1 MYNHIYTTRTLD
13 ITTKW
18 QHVKL
23 NVGRILY
30 VIMQKQDAEI
40 HLYGGKIYTTRITCG
55 ELKEQL
61 GEDFLEIRRGC
72 LVSAITIQNITETVN
87 LINGEAL
94 KYTIRRKKEIIHAFR
109 QKQQAIIGR
118 LAANDTPKTYEA
130 YRQHY
135 CCYED
140 APFAFA
146 DIKMIFNDEISAVD
160 WIFCYGNE
168 ALAKLEMF
176 PLKKLI
182 GQKFSVLFENMDSDW
197 LRFYEKA
204 VLYGEIM
211 EINHYSPEIDAFLKV
226 ICFPT
231 FWGHCVCILFHTYD
245 LNVYGDDEPFR

>member
-1 MYNHIYTTRTLD
+1 MYNRIYTTRTLD

-94 KYTIRRKKEIIHAFR
+94 KYTIRRKKKLSTLFVKNSRPSLIVLLRTIRPRLMKHIASII
-109 QKQQAIIGR
+109 
-118 LAANDTPKTYEA
+118 AAM
-130 YRQHY
+130 
-135 CCYED
+135 
-140 APFAFA
+140 
-146 DIKMIFNDEISAVD
+146 KMHHS
-160 WIFCYGNE
+160 
-168 ALAKLEMF
+168 
-176 PLKKLI
+176 PLQTSK
-182 GQKFSVLFENMDSDW
+182 
-197 LRFYEKA
+197 
-204 VLYGEIM
+204 
-211 EINHYSPEIDAFLKV
+211 
-226 ICFPT
+226 
-231 FWGHCVCILFHTYD
+231 
-245 LNVYGDDEPFR
+245 